1 MDDSKHSD
9 EIDDQSMNVIQ
20 LMAMNHSEI
29 QRWIIENYSN
39 KSISSRNKLYEVYIS
54 IFISNGFLINFNQ

>member
-39 KSISSRNKLYEVYIS
+39 KSISSRNKLYEV
-54 IFISNGFLINFNQ
+54 